1 MQIGG
6 AEAEAAILGALTT
19 PGTTRPLA
27 ILDLGAGSTD
37 ASIINPKGEIIA
49 THLAGAGDMVTM
61 IIARELGLEDRY
73 LAEEIKKYPLAKVE
87 SLFHLRHEDG
97 SVQFFPDAAASRRVR
112 PRLRGETGRTG
123 AASRRLSAGKSA
135 CYSPQR

>member
-1 MQIGG
+1 MAMIAREIEQKLNIDVQIGG

-37 ASIINPKGEIIA
+37 ASIINPKGDIIA

-73 LAEEIKKYPLAKVE
+73 LAEEIKKYPLVPRWKAC
-87 SLFHLRHEDG
+87 SIYATRT
-97 SVQFFPDAAASRRVR
+97 AACSSSPRRCRPPCSPAS
-112 PRLRGETGRTG
+112 
-123 AASRRLSAGKSA
+123 AW
-135 CYSPQR
+135 

>member
-1 MQIGG
+1 MVKSDRLQMALIAREIEHKLQIAVQVGG

-37 ASIINPKGEIIA
+37 ASIINAQGEISA
-49 THLAGAGDMVTM
+49 TTAGAGDMVTM

-73 LAEEIKKYPLAKVE
+73 GGRIKNIRWQKSKACFICVMKT
-87 SLFHLRHEDG
+87 
-97 SVQFFPDAAASRRVR
+97 AASSFSVGLTTDGIC
-112 PRLRGETGRTG
+112 PRLRGETG
-123 AASRRLSAGKSA
+123 
-135 CYSPQR
+135 